1 MRADDIRRLTVEV
14 NERALA
20 QCDRM
25 EEVDGVSAHE
35 VADYREA
42 IGGVL
47 RFWQVASP
55 AFCFAW
61 FAVVSQEA
69 DG

>member
-20 QCDRM
+20 QCDKL
-25 EEVDGVSAHE
+25 EEVDGVSGHE
-35 VADYREA
+35 VANYRAA
-42 IGGVL
+42 IGEVL
-47 RFWQVASP
+47 RFWQGASP

-61 FAVVSQEA
+61 FAVVSREA
-69 DG
+69 DD